1 MSQYLHIVSNT
12 AASTP
17 LDIYT
22 PVTNNVKPLISDQIT
37 LGYFR
42 NFKENMFETSAEIY
56 YKDLQNQLDYIDNA
70 NLLLNEYLEADLV
83 QGKGRAYGLEL
94 YVKKAKGNQLHLLDG
109 LIKAIVSS
117 QVL

>member
-22 PVTNNVKPLISDQIT
+22 PVTNNIKPLISDQIT

-42 NFKENMFETSAEIY
+42 NFKDNMFEASAEIY
-56 YKDLQNQLDYIDNA
+56 YKDLQNQLDYVDNA
-70 NLLLNEYLEADLV
+70 NLLLNKYLEADLV
-83 QGKGRAYGLEL
+83 QGRGRAYGMEL
-94 YVKKAKGNQLHLLDG
+94 YLKKAKGKLNGWISYTLS
-109 LIKAIVSS
+109 KTER